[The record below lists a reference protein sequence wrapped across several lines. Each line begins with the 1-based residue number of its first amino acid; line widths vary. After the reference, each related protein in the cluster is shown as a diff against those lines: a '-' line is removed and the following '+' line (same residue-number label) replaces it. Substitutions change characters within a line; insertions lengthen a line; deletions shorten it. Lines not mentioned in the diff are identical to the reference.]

1 MNKLIV
7 LKATRKIMIPAVL
20 FIILSAH
27 FLFSPLFGH
36 PVWGEK
42 IILTQ
47 PNGTKIVGY
56 IYGDEFHRR
65 IETEQGY
72 TMILNEETG
81 AIEYAVL
88 ENNKL
93 VPSGMVVGEVK
104 PFYLEQINLPKHLS
118 DRKFKIAEIR
128 RKNPERLHDRLQP
141 RTEAEGVK
149 IQSLEGTKKVFAV
162 CVQFQTEASPPTGW
176 DTGQYSPSGF
186 NTRLFSTADSPGIS
200 MALYYKSNSYDTFW
214 PEGYTYSSW
223 VTLPQTATWYKN
235 NSTWRQIIIDAL
247 DGIRSLEPTFD
258 FTQYATAGDIDMI
271 LVWAGTSEDW
281 GDFYWPH
288 RSTAYVN
295 KYGVRVKNYNAV
307 NEKRFGGSEN
317 DDISVFCHEY
327 GHMTGSPD
335 LYDYS
340 EFQLTPVGNYCIMGR
355 SIYTTNFCGYLK
367 WRVYGWI
374 TPEEIFSDGTYST
387 DALGSASV
395 SNPRLHKI
403 DIDSPAEYLLFEN
416 RYNTSDPTFENVPG
430 RRNGLLITHIDEDY
444 PAAQGMPDY
453 PFYGVEAIV
462 PALDPTITRLE
473 DYANYYNLMVFA
485 SEHGYTAVGPA
496 SPDDKA
502 AGDYLT
508 LTNDAADDTEHVIYR
523 NTQGHIN
530 TTAIDISSIGAS
542 GLTMSFAV
550 TMPSTSP
557 AISGLVKTP
566 AGQGIAG
573 VTMTFSGGVGSTTT
587 DADGIYTQSVSSGW
601 SGTVTP
607 TKTGYIFDPLSQSY
621 SDVTSS
627 EVDQDYFASTSLV
640 KGSVKNSV
648 GTGIE
653 EVRVMVYSSAG
664 SYLTYIYT
672 DSNGD
677 YVIGG
682 LSTGDYKLLFD
693 TRYASG
699 MYAVEWYNDKDSL
712 GAADLV
718 SVTAGSTTSVLD
730 AVLAEG
736 GGIEGRVTNSVGA
749 GIVSVVAYA
758 YTPTG
763 GFVTYDYTD
772 SNGDYEIKSV
782 KSGNYKVYFYT
793 GSGAGDY
800 ISEWYNDK
808 ASLETGDLVS
818 VTGGSTTSIDAEL
831 AAVLPIISGAVKT
844 LGGTG
849 IQGVIITFSNSGGT
863 ATTDSSGS
871 YSLNVSDG
879 YTGTAT
885 PVKAGYTFSPTSID
899 YPNVTS
905 DQPDQDY
912 TATLLT
918 YTISGNVGTVVS
930 AASGEVRA
938 AAALSGVVMD
948 GLPGDPTPTTDLSGN
963 YTATADYGF
972 SGTVTPTLAGYSF
985 SPSSRD
991 YTSVTSDQ
999 LNHDYTASIIQHTL
1013 TIIAGSNGTTSP
1025 TAGTST
1031 HDYGAQVQ
1039 VTATPESG
1047 YQFSGWT
1054 GDASG
1059 TTNPITITMDADK
1072 SITASFTAISTG
1084 DGDGDGGGTKKGCF
1098 IATAAYGS
1106 PLHPHLD
1113 ILRGFRDKYLV
1124 PSGFGRKLIELY
1136 YRYSP
1141 GIAEFIAGHKL
1152 LKAAVRVNLL
1162 PVIAFSSLMVHFGS
1176 AAIAIVLVF
1185 ILVFSI
1191 LFIRF
1196 YPGRA
1201 RVL

>member
-1 MNKLIV
+1 MNKLV
-7 LKATRKIMIPAVL
+7 FFKAIKRILIIKVL
-20 FIILSAH
+20 FILLSAH
-27 FLFSPLFGH
+27 LLFSPLSGH

-47 PNGTKIVGY
+47 PNGIKIVGY

-65 IETEQGY
+65 IETKQGY

-104 PFYLEQINLPKHLS
+104 PFYLEQINLAKHLS

-128 RKNPERLHDRLQP
+128 RKNPERLHDRFQP

-149 IQSLEGTKKVFAV
+149 IQALTGTKKVFAV
-162 CVQFQTEASPPTGW
+162 CVQFQSEASPPTGW

-186 NTRLFSTADSPGIS
+186 DTRLFSTVASDIS
-200 MALYYKSNSYDTFW
+200 MTNYYKANSYNTFW
-214 PEGYTYSSW
+214 PDGYTYSSW
-223 VTLPQTATWYKN
+223 ITLPQTATWYKN
-235 NSTWRQIIIDAL
+235 KDSWRQIIIDAL
-247 DGIRSLEPTFD
+247 DGIKNVEPTFD

-271 LVWAGTSEDW
+271 LVWAGTYEDW
-281 GDFYWPH
+281 GDFFWPH

-295 KYGVRVKNYNAV
+295 RYGVRVKNYNAV

-317 DDISVFCHEY
+317 NDISVFCHEY
-327 GHMTGSPD
+327 GHMTGCPD

-340 EFQLTPVGNYCIMGR
+340 EFQLKPVGNYCIMGV

-367 WRVYGWI
+367 WRNYGWI
-374 TPEEIFSDGTYST
+374 TPVDIFSDGTYST

-403 DIDSPAEYLLFEN
+403 DIDSPTEYLLFEN
-416 RYNTSDPTFENVPG
+416 RFNTSDPTFENVVG

-453 PFYGVEAIV
+453 TFYGVEAIV
-462 PALDPTITRLE
+462 PALDPTITTLE
-473 DYANYYNLMVFA
+473 EYANYYNLMVFA
-485 SEHGYTAVGPA
+485 SEHGFTQLGPA
-496 SPDDKA
+496 SPDDNS

-508 LTNDAADDTEHVIYR
+508 LTNAAADDTEHVIYR
-523 NTQGHIN
+523 NTQGHTN
-530 TTAIDISSIGAS
+530 TTAIDISAISSS

-557 AISGLVKTP
+557 VISGLVKTP
-566 AGQGIAG
+566 ADQGITG
-573 VTMTFSGGVGSTTT
+573 VTLSFSDGGGSTTT
-587 DADGIYTQSVSSGW
+587 DADGHYSQSVFSGW

-607 TKTGYIFDPLSQSY
+607 AKTGYIFDPSSQTY
-621 SDVTSS
+621 SNVTSS
-627 EVDQDYFASTSLV
+627 KIEQDYFASTSFV
-640 KGSVKNSV
+640 KGSVTNSV
-648 GTGIE
+648 GTAIE
-653 EVRVMVYSSAG
+653 EVRVMVYSSGG
-664 SYLTYIYT
+664 SYLTYSYT

-682 LSTGDYKLLFD
+682 LSTGDYKLVFD

-718 SVTAGSTTSVLD
+718 SVTGGSTTSSID
-730 AVLAEG
+730 AVLADG

-749 GIVSVVAYA
+749 GIQSVVAYA

-763 GFVTYDYTD
+763 GFVTYDFTD

-808 ASLETGDLVS
+808 ASLGTGDLVS

-831 AAVLPIISGAVKT
+831 AAVLPLISGAVKT
-844 LGGTG
+844 SGGSGILGVT
-849 IQGVIITFSNSGGT
+849 ITFSGGEGT

-879 YTGTAT
+879 WSGTAT
-885 PVKAGYTFSPTSID
+885 PAKAGYTFSPTSID
-899 YPNVTS
+899 YTNVTS
-905 DQPDQDY
+905 DKPNENY
-912 TATLLT
+912 EATMLT
-918 YTISGNVGTVVS
+918 YTISGNVSTV
-930 AASGEVRA
+930 AASVRIARIHA

-948 GLPGDPTPTTDLSGN
+948 GLPGDPTDASGN
-963 YTATADYGF
+963 YTATVDYGF
-972 SGTVTPTLAGYSF
+972 SGTVTPTKAGYSF
-985 SPSSRD
+985 SPSDRV
-991 YTSVTSDQ
+991 YANVTADQ
-999 LNHDYTASIIQHTL
+999 PDQNYTASIIQHTL
-1013 TIIAGSNGTTSP
+1013 TIAAGTGGTTDP
-1025 TAGTST
+1025 VPGTSQ
-1031 HDYGAQVQ
+1031 HDYGTQVQ
-1039 VTATPESG
+1039 VTATADSG

-1059 TTNPITITMDADK
+1059 TTSPITITMDSDK
-1072 SITASFTAISTG
+1072 SITASFTATPP
-1084 DGDGDGGGTKKGCF
+1084 DEPGDGDGGAKKGGCF

-1113 ILRGFRDKYLV
+1113 ILRDFRDKYLM
-1124 PSGFGRKLIELY
+1124 PNGFGRKFVELY

-1141 GIAEFIAGHKL
+1141 RIADFIAEHKL

-1162 PVIAFSSLMVHFGS
+1162 PVIAFSSLMVHFGP
-1176 AAIAIVLVF
+1176 AATAIVLVF
-1185 ILVFSI
+1185 MLAFPI

-1196 YPGRA
+1196 YPGKV